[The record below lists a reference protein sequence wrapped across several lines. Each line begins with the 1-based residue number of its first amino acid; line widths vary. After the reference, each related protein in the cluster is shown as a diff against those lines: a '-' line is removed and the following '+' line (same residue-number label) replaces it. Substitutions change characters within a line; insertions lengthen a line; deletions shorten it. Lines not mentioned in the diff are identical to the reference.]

1 MQGQGACV
9 KKRIVYGV
17 TVVSDKGQV
26 VIPKEAREDLGIRRG
41 DLLLV
46 LGRRDGAGVTLIKLS
61 MMDKLMEEIQED
73 DMFFMRKVRVDRQQA
88 STRVQE
94 GT

>member
-1 MQGQGACV
+1 MPEQGACV
-9 KKRIVYGV
+9 RKRIVYGV

-26 VIPKEAREDLGIRRG
+26 VIPKEAREDLGIKRG

-61 MMDKLMEEIQED
+61 MMDKLMEEIKED
-73 DMFFMRKVRVDRQQA
+73 DLFFVRRRGLGREQ
-88 STRVQE
+88 
-94 GT
+94 

>member
-1 MQGQGACV
+1 M
-9 KKRIVYGV
+9 YGV

-26 VIPKEAREDLGIRRG
+26 VIPKEAREDLGIKRG

-61 MMDKLMEEIQED
+61 MMDKLMEEIKED
-73 DMFFMRKVRVDRQQA
+73 DLFFVRRRGLGREQ
-88 STRVQE
+88 
-94 GT
+94 